1 MFLLELSS
9 LLSKVP
15 VWAGLLLPPFLDH
28 NSLLQGEATR
38 GQVSIL
44 PKLISLARGCRQSH
58 CTQFLHLTLHK
69 SNSRSHV
76 IGLRTG
82 VNQSPDHQKGC
93 ERGWLPQERSML
105 ISFPKAQSLWRQT
118 IVISPSGETWQWES
132 EGRRQHAQDSKDLLG
147 SGPLGGLEDT
157 VISRFSSCWD
167 LGNGGKFNILQ
178 NLT

>member
-1 MFLLELSS
+1 MLLLELSS

-15 VWAGLLLPPFLDH
+15 VWAGLLPPPPLDH

-69 SNSRSHV
+69 SNSQPHV
-76 IGLRTG
+76 VGLRIG

-93 ERGWLPQERSML
+93 EWGWLPQEHFML
-105 ISFPKAQSLWRQT
+105 ISFPNVQSLWRQT
-118 IVISPSGETWQWES
+118 IVISPSGETWQWKTES
-132 EGRRQHAQDSKDLLG
+132 KREETTCPGFQGLAGLRIPRRPGRCCDFKILPLLR
-147 SGPLGGLEDT
+147 LGWWGQ
-157 VISRFSSCWD
+157 I
-167 LGNGGKFNILQ
+167 
-178 NLT
+178 